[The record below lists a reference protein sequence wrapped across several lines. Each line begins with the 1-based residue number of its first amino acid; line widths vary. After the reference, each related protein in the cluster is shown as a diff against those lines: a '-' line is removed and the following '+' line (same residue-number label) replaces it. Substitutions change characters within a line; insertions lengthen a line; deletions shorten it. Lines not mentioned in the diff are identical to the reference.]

1 MERLP
6 SVMKRKTTKVITG
19 AKVLLTLKFNKATSV
34 LSIVIHKAVN
44 LQVQGCGGRGGLGG
58 REVDLLQVH

>member
-1 MERLP
+1 
-6 SVMKRKTTKVITG
+6 MKRKTTKVITG

-44 LQVQGCGGRGGLGG
+44 LQVHGWGVG
-58 REVDLLQVH
+58 